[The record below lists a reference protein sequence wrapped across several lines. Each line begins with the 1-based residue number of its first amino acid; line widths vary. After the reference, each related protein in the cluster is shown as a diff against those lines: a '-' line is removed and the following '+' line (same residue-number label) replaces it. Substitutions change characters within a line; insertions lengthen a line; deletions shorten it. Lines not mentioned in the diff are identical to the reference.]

1 MASPTTSSSIL
12 LLLPVADATRLARPD
27 LNPGIA
33 RLRIERIAVASR
45 ELGSS
50 RAARFLRARM
60 RSLASGIGSGLDRN
74 RREFRRRPKPLR
86 RKYRLRKVEAEEL
99 VGTVLIRHR
108 QAAPRQQRRA
118 KHGGENIFHD
128 HGRPSGMLGK

>member
-33 RLRIERIAVASR
+33 RLRAFASR
-45 ELGSS
+45 
-50 RAARFLRARM
+50 
-60 RSLASGIGSGLDRN
+60 IGSGLDRN

-108 QAAPRQQRRA
+108 YAAPRQQRRA
-118 KHGGENIFHD
+118 KHGGENILQD
-128 HGRPSGMLGK
+128 HGRPSGKRKKLM